1 MTEEQSTDVVRLKL
15 PHEEN
20 MAKIVRLTTAAVAS
34 KTGLNLDQAD
44 DLQTGLDELFRLF
57 LADENPPLGRLCIR
71 FNLGPEKLEVA
82 TEGISHD
89 LFKDNEI
96 NHYSRFILER
106 IADRME
112 QIPNPRGGYEVILV
126 KSLAE

>member
-1 MTEEQSTDVVRLKL
+1 MTEQSTDVVRLKL
-15 PHEEN
+15 PHEKN
-20 MAKIVRLTTAAVAS
+20 MSKIVRLTTAAVAS

-57 LADENPPLGRLCIR
+57 LADVNPPLGRLCIR
-71 FNLGPEKLEVA
+71 FNLAPEKLEVI

-89 LFKDNEI
+89 LFEDNEI
-96 NHYSRFILER
+96 NHYSRFVLER

-112 QIPNPRGGYEVILV
+112 QLPNPRGGYEVILV
-126 KSLAE
+126 KSLTE